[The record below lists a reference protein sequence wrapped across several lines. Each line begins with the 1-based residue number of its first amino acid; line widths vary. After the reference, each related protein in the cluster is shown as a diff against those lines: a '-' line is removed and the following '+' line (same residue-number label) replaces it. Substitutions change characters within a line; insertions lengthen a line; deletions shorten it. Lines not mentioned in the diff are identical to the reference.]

1 MCLETSFH
9 APLPQQLPKQQNY
22 DKFVKYSIQCQ
33 INYLVLCVWNSNLRV
48 VCHKYVHVPL
58 LFSAGF
64 LWLNIHNNF
73 AHSFIFCFFFLSSFL
88 CTKRWIVWISCFEVM
103 YRQTINHI
111 LMFLCVVAGYK
122 GKLNCSTF
130 MQNTKLLILKDDI

>member
-1 MCLETSFH
+1 M
-9 APLPQQLPKQQNY
+9 
-22 DKFVKYSIQCQ
+22 
-33 INYLVLCVWNSNLRV
+33 

-130 MQNTKLLILKDDI
+130 MQNTKLLILKDDSFSSSAIIIMCALDRIKIITVHTEIS